1 VLTVGKNEFTPEFIA
16 QVGKLGQPL
25 VENDQMRGYWIGVQI
40 DQKSGELHGGA
51 IRELAMGGRVV
62 GY

>member
-1 VLTVGKNEFTPEFIA
+1 MPTLTPGDDPLRA
-16 QVGKLGQPL
+16 LGTDDLPYRQEVSWDTNYGDIYL
-25 VENDQMRGYWIGVQI
+25 V